1 LLTNPN
7 SAELL
12 PNGHILIADENVSRA
27 IEITRSGKI
36 VREISGQVGTLNLN
50 LVAFASRL
58 PNGHTLITDSGN
70 SRIVEVTRDKHV
82 VFEYFTNTDPN
93 SNPTGPFPTN
103 AVQLKNGHISIA
115 DQFNNR
121 VLIID
126 RNKTIDFQYGMTNVI
141 GSGPD
146 QLYGPYTAFVIG
158 DYTGQTPP
166 PEDF

>member
-1 LLTNPN
+1 
-7 SAELL
+7 
-12 PNGHILIADENVSRA
+12 
-27 IEITRSGKI
+27 
-36 VREISGQVGTLNLN
+36 VREISGKVGKLDLN

-58 PNGHTLITDSGN
+58 PNGNTIITDSGN
-70 SRIVEVTRDKHV
+70 SRILVVTPGGRT
-82 VFEYFTNTDPN
+82 VFQYFTDKAKN
-93 SNPTGPFPTN
+93 SVPFPPGPLPTN
-103 AVQLKNGHISIA
+103 AVQLADGHISIA

-141 GSGPD
+141 GNGPD